1 MRVRSQKKRNKNP
14 KRVKIKRKVRKNKII
29 MLMILRKFI
38 LQEIEEILI
47 NKEIWE
53 KKKKERN
60 IKKDWLI
67 LKS

>member
-1 MRVRSQKKRNKNP
+1 
-14 KRVKIKRKVRKNKII
+14 
-29 MLMILRKFI
+29 MILRKFI